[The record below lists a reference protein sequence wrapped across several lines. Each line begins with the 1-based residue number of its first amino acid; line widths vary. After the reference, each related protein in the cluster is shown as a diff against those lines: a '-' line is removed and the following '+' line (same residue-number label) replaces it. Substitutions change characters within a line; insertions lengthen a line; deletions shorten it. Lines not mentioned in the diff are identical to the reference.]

1 MSVVKTSV
9 SEFRHGDSHIFRLEP
24 LYLKQFE
31 KLPPKSA
38 EIFLKAT
45 DDGDLLI
52 AWAGLETP
60 ALVRC
65 RNPKDHQRLVLALDQ
80 SLQHLCWVVDT
91 ERNSDGD
98 SILAEAR
105 IMSAGIV
112 GDEFVLGVDE
122 KILDQL
128 ASNLRIPDLSIDQAC
143 DYLARNFTFG
153 IPDNVPSG
161 MASSV
166 STRWV
171 AKRSHSNATLESA
184 GFRLL
189 GVTHAIDISRQ
200 EENGKTYFLVKTL
213 VWNPKPISG
222 ATEDPLLLFHGDL
235 RFEAATVAAQLA
247 AAYPDLDSLFS
258 ESETYLDLWDKF
270 QDLEIAKLKDQMA
283 ASGCLA
289 YVSRRFDE
297 IKGCW
302 VFKLNDDAHE
312 LAKEFELLWA
322 NKAVEASNSAPEI
335 DSWTP
340 VRKRNMEH
348 AISPFSEKDKPFFG
362 NFFRL
367 DFMNRELHLQKPDSD
382 SSSRDQAPPKSGWLF
397 PRWRGSQVQIKRRKE
412 AMQRLVNPLEG
423 IPSLIHLIQ
432 GLPVPHR
439 RMHST
444 PALSPSARGCFRG
457 GRPTE
462 RQVEALRIA
471 LNTPDIAII
480 QGPPGT
486 GKTRTIAALVQR
498 LNELATHSDQ
508 VSKRFLLTSYQ
519 HDAVETVASAT
530 TVMNL
535 PTIKFGR
542 RGKQSDQSYER
553 THIDYWI
560 EDLSNQIEADLA
572 TYPERPVSSILRNL
586 RDIRTGYLESPGANS
601 TTVIMLK
608 DVRDMVGG
616 ILSNETLAELK
627 GLIADLGSQRLSIEH
642 EESRI
647 RQALTGL
654 RLTPG
659 SFNDD
664 GPRGCFRLLNCI
676 EASRLQPAE
685 IAALEAGVEWNGDG
699 IPPFLDTLAAL
710 HERML
715 LEISASKLENRVLLL
730 NKRVCDVLEKV
741 ENELEELVQQ
751 SPQEGPAA
759 ALETFIEDLKQDPSS
774 GRRAVERYSALLAA
788 TCQGAGGDAVMRI
801 FETEKTQF
809 DTVIVDEA
817 ARANPL
823 DLIIPMSLAGRRV
836 VLVGD
841 HRQLPHLLE
850 PDVERELASSASE
863 ETQNAIKQS
872 LFEKLF
878 KHARDLEAKDGVKR
892 CVTLDRQYRMH
903 PVLGALVN
911 STFYKPYG
919 EEFGSPDDD
928 EFASSF
934 AHDVS
939 EAKER
944 VVLWKSV
951 PLSNGPEQRQKNGHS
966 WFRKPEAEVVAGTA
980 QKILHENPDLS
991 IGIITFYSAQ
1001 VGAIMN
1007 ELHAAGIATRE
1018 EESGRLIIAPNF
1030 AQFPPGVANRFDDKE
1045 RLRVGT
1051 VDAFQGKEFDVVILS
1066 PVRSNNLKHSSQAQ
1080 RTHASMQ
1087 RKYGHLLLPNRMCVS
1102 LSRQR
1107 RLLIVVG
1114 DDAMFADSGECAN
1127 MAAHSDDNHPV
1138 PGLARVLRLH
1148 EEFKGVTV
1156 RKGGVLRV

>member
-1 MSVVKTSV
+1 MITEKTSV
-9 SEFRHGDSHIFRLEP
+9 SEFRHGDPHIFRLDP

-31 KLPPKSA
+31 SLPPKTS

-45 DDGDLLI
+45 DDGDLLV

-65 RNPKDHQRLVLALDQ
+65 RNSKDHERLVLALDQ

-98 SILAEAR
+98 SILVEAR

-128 ASNLRIPDLSIDQAC
+128 AINLRKPDLSIDQAC
-143 DYLARNFTFG
+143 DYLARNFTFP
-153 IPDNVPSG
+153 IPDDVSTG
-161 MASSV
+161 MASSA

-171 AKRSHSNATLESA
+171 ARRSHSNATLESA

-189 GVTHAIDISRQ
+189 GVNHAIDISRK
-200 EENGKTYFLVKTL
+200 EANGKTYYLVKTL
-213 VWNPKPISG
+213 VWNPKTVIG
-222 ATEDPLLLFHGDL
+222 GTADPLLLFHGDL

-258 ESETYLDLWDKF
+258 ESESYLDLWDKF
-270 QDLEIAKLKDQMA
+270 QELEIAKLKDQMA

-289 YVSRRFDE
+289 YVSREFVE
-297 IKGCW
+297 TKGCW

-312 LAKEFELLWA
+312 LAREFDLIWA
-322 NKAVEASNSAPEI
+322 NKSVEASNTPPEI

-340 VRKRNMEH
+340 VRKRNMEQ
-348 AISPFSEKDKPFFG
+348 ALSFLSDKDKAFFG
-362 NFFRL
+362 NFVRF
-367 DFMNRELHLQKPDSD
+367 DFIKREVHLEKPDSD
-382 SSSRDQAPPKSGWLF
+382 TSSRNQAPPKSGWLF

-423 IPSLIHLIQ
+423 IPTLIHLIQ

-444 PALSPSARGCFRG
+444 SALSPSARDCFRG
-457 GRPTE
+457 RKPTE

-498 LNELATHSDQ
+498 LNDLATQSDS
-508 VSKRFLLTSYQ
+508 VPKRFLLTSYQ

-535 PTIKFGR
+535 PTIKFGK
-542 RGKQSDQSYER
+542 RGRQSDQSYEK

-560 EDLSNQIEADLA
+560 EDLCNQIEADLA
-572 TYPERPVSSILRNL
+572 AYPDRPVSAILRNVH
-586 RDIRTGYLESPGANS
+586 DIRTGYLNSPGSN
-601 TTVIMLK
+601 TTTILMLK
-608 DVRDMVGG
+608 DVRDLAGG
-616 ILSNETLAELK
+616 ILKNETLLQLK
-627 GLIADLGSQRLSIEH
+627 GLISDLGNQRLTNEH
-642 EESRI
+642 EENRI
-647 RQALTGL
+647 RQALAGL
-654 RLTPG
+654 RFTPE

-676 EASRLQPAE
+676 ESSRLLPVE
-685 IAALEAGVEWNGDG
+685 MSALEAGAEWEEDG

-710 HERML
+710 HDRL
-715 LEISASKLENRVLLL
+715 ILEISAPKLESRALLL
-730 NKRVCDVLEKV
+730 NRDVCDVLEKV
-741 ENELEELVQQ
+741 ESELEDLIQK
-751 SPQEGPAA
+751 SPREGPAA

-788 TCQGAGGDAVMRI
+788 TCQGAGGNSVMKI
-801 FETEKTQF
+801 FDSEKTQF

-823 DLIIPMSLAGRRV
+823 DLIIPMSLAGRRI

-850 PDVERELASSASE
+850 PDVERELASSANE
-863 ETQNAIKQS
+863 ETQKAIKQS

-878 KHARDLEAKDGVKR
+878 KHARDLESKDGIKR

-903 PVLGALVN
+903 PILADLVN

-919 EEFGSPDDD
+919 EEFGSPSDD

-934 AHDVS
+934 KHDVS
-939 EAKER
+939 DARDR

-951 PLSNGPEQRQKNGHS
+951 PLSSGPEQRQKSGHS
-966 WFRKPEAEVVAGTA
+966 WFRRPEAEAVVGTT
-980 QKILHENPDLS
+980 QKILLENPELS

-1001 VGAIMN
+1001 VEAIMN
-1007 ELHAAGIATRE
+1007 ELHAAGIAMRE
-1018 EESGRLIIAPNF
+1018 EESGRLIISPNF
-1030 AQFPPGVANRFDDKE
+1030 AQFPPGVTNRFDDKE

-1066 PVRSNNLKHSSQAQ
+1066 PVRSNNLKFTSEAHK
-1080 RTHASMQ
+1080 THFEQ

-1114 DDAMFADSGECAN
+1114 DEAMFSDSSERAN
-1127 MAAHSDDNHPV
+1127 TTAHSNDKHPV
-1138 PGLARVLRLH
+1138 PGLPSVLRLH
-1148 EEFKGVTV
+1148 QAFRGVAV
-1156 RKGGVLRV
+1156 REGGSL